1 MEHNKYFN
9 ELKEIFGFEFYI
21 ADVWHARGFNVD
33 YVCYI
38 SESAEGDTLYILKE
52 AGRDVQV
59 MTDVFTSEANF
70 VSSIKELMLDSCPV
84 LIDDHMATWLDMETD
99 KFWEDWYNELVK
111 TNQIKSIYNE
121 ANSI

>member
-1 MEHNKYFN
+1 
-9 ELKEIFGFEFYI
+9 
-21 ADVWHARGFNVD
+21 
-33 YVCYI
+33 
-38 SESAEGDTLYILKE
+38 
-52 AGRDVQV
+52 
-59 MTDVFTSEANF
+59 
-70 VSSIKELMLDSCPV
+70 